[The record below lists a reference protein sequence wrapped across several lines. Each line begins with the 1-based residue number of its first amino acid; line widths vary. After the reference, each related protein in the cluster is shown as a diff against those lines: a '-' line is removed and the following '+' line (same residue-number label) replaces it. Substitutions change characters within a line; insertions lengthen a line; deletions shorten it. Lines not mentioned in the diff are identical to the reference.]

1 MEEAR
6 QVCQQKNG
14 DLVKIDSE
22 AEAVFLWKQV
32 SGFLTHNFC
41 HFCVGEFTVRFVGL

>member
-6 QVCQQKNG
+6 EFCQQKNS

-22 AEAVFLWKQV
+22 AEGVFLWKQV
-32 SGFLTHNFC
+32 RMMCSGFIQ
-41 HFCVGEFTVRFVGL
+41 TVFLCG